1 LPKNQLNEK
10 SHPIRGYLLIA
21 AASFCYGASATLG
34 KAAFRGIVGSQ
45 TASNAI
51 DPLILAQARSTL
63 SFLILAPILFFSRR
77 AELSRFAPKDVFRC
91 MLIGILGLAG
101 SNFFYYYSIEK
112 TTVATAII
120 VQYTAPIW
128 VLLYMV
134 LRGQQSASKRKALA
148 VGLALL
154 GCAMT
159 ISLLTVSAA
168 SPFVHL
174 SGFKNDPLGVGA
186 ALIAAFTFSFYS
198 VYGQMQIKRYD
209 RWYVVLFAMM
219 GAAALWLLVNPPWKV
234 IAAHYTSQQWLFLLI
249 FSLVSMLIPL
259 SLYFAGLQYLD
270 ATRAVITASLEPV
283 FAILFAAAFVGEALG
298 PMQIIGIVLVLSA
311 TVMVQLPEKDRML
324 APTEIAPVD

>member
-1 LPKNQLNEK
+1 M
-10 SHPIRGYLLIA
+10 A

-34 KAAFRGIVGSQ
+34 KAAFRGIVGTGSS
-45 TASNAI
+45 ASI
-51 DPLILAQARSTL
+51 DPLILAQARATI
-63 SFLILAPILFFSRR
+63 SFLILAPIMFVFRR
-77 AELSRFAPKDVFRC
+77 QELSRFAGRDVMRC

-128 VLLYMV
+128 VLLYSV
-134 LRGQQSASKRKALA
+134 ARGLTPSSRRKALS
-148 VGLALL
+148 VGLAVL
-154 GCAMT
+154 GCAMV
-159 ISLLTVSAA
+159 IGLLRVGMKT
-168 SPFVHL
+168 PFVSI
-174 SGFKNDPLGVGA
+174 SGFKGNPAGVGA

-198 VYGQMQIKRYD
+198 VYGQIQVRRYD

-219 GAAALWLLVNPPWKV
+219 GAAALWIVVNPPWKI
-234 IAAHYTSQQWLFLLI
+234 IAAHYSAQQWLFLLV

-270 ATRAVITASLEPV
+270 ATRAVITACLEPV
-283 FAILFAAAFVGEALG
+283 FAILFAATFVGETLG
-298 PMQIIGIVLVLSA
+298 VMQVLGIVFVLSA
-311 TVMVQLPEKDRML
+311 TVMVQVPEKGRML

>member
-1 LPKNQLNEK
+1 MSDKP
-10 SHPIRGYLLIA
+10 HPIRGYLLIA

-45 TASNAI
+45 AASNAI

-77 AELSRFAPKDVFRC
+77 AELSRFATKDVFRC

-134 LRGQQSASKRKALA
+134 LRGQQSASKRKALS

-159 ISLLTVSAA
+159 ISLLTFSGTT
-168 SPFVHL
+168 PFIHV
-174 SGFKNDPLGVGA
+174 SGFKSDPAGVGA
-186 ALIAAFTFSFYS
+186 ALVAAFTFSFYS
-198 VYGQMQIKRYD
+198 VYGQIQINRYD

-219 GAAALWLLVNPPWKV
+219 GAAALWLFVNPPWKV
-234 IAAHYTSQQWLFLLI
+234 FAAHYTLQQWFFLLV

-270 ATRAVITASLEPV
+270 ATRAVITACLEPV
-283 FAILFAAAFVGEALG
+283 FAILFAAAFVGETLG
-298 PMQIIGIVLVLSA
+298 PIQILGIIFVLSA
-311 TVMVQLPEKDRML
+311 TVMVQLPEKERML